1 MGLKRFIFCVSSV
14 AILSTTTLPN
24 ANAGPYDKEI
34 GNLQKQISEV
44 NSDIDEIKRDV
55 NTEEQKIVN
64 LQNELLEIDETI
76 AETEALINSEDTQLV
91 KHPIVGRRLHR
102 RLVISLGT
110 LPAATGTSYRFVC
123 TKR

>member
-55 NTEEQKIVN
+55 ISEEQKIVD

-91 KHPIVGRRLHR
+91 KHPIRLELLADDYIEVWSSR
-102 RLVISLGT
+102 SEPFQ
-110 LPAATGTSYRFVC
+110 LPIN
-123 TKR
+123 